1 MDQKDCPQ
9 CAETVKGAAK
19 VCRFCGH
26 QFEHSPPQ
34 EPQDQPLSKRQQYVL
49 AGQAARDGSPWRKPS
64 QLISDQ
70 PTRRNGIARYVYG
83 SAALVALASLY
94 FFSAQPFSG
103 EADGRERLEKAAK
116 SHIAGLLLDPSSASF
131 KDVVVGDGCVVGD
144 VNGKNLYGGYVGFR
158 KFYYNQKLKFGR
170 LDPSNG
176 ESLGDTMRTQS
187 AESVQSS
194 LNFLEQVSGCS

>member
-26 QFEHSPPQ
+26 QFDHSPPQ
-34 EPQDQPLSKRQQYVL
+34 EPDAQPFPERQQYVF
-49 AGQAARDGSPWRKPS
+49 AGQAEREGSPWRKPPRS
-64 QLISDQ
+64 ISNQ
-70 PTRRNGIARYVYG
+70 PTRKTGIKGYVYG
-83 SAALVALASLY
+83 TAALVALVSLY
-94 FFSAQPFSG
+94 FFAAQPSSG
-103 EADGRERLEKAAK
+103 EVYSRQRLEQAAK

-131 KDVVVGDGCVVGD
+131 KNILVGDGCVIGD

-158 KFYYNQKLKFGR
+158 RFYYNQKLNLGK

-176 ESLGDTMRTQS
+176 DSLGDAMRSRS

-194 LNFLEQVSGCS
+194 LNFLEQVSSCS